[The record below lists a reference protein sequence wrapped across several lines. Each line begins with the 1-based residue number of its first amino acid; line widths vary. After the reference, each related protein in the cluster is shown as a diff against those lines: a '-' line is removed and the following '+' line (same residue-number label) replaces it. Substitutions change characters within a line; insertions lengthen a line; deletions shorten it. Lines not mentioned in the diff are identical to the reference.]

1 MTTYRRLSRSE
12 TVKAINAGA
21 TLHND
26 YDDRIIIETAPST
39 GKRYLRGK
47 GFVIGF
53 ETAVENDT
61 SITLKDSIAAGGIRL
76 ETVAAVI
83 DSTYW
88 YTEADE

>member
-12 TVKAINAGA
+12 TIKAINAGA

-26 YDDRIIIETAPST
+26 YDDRVIIETAPST

-47 GFVIGF
+47 GFVISF
-53 ETAVENDT
+53 ETAEDT
-61 SITLKDSIAAGGIRL
+61 GSAIVLKDSISAGGIRL

>member
-26 YDDRIIIETAPST
+26 YDDRVIIETIRGVS
-39 GKRYLRGK
+39 YLRGK
-47 GFVIGF
+47 GFVISF
-53 ETAVENDT
+53 ETAEDT
-61 SITLKDSIAAGGIRL
+61 GSSIVLKDSITAGDIRL

-88 YTEADE
+88 YTEMDE

>member
-12 TVKAINAGA
+12 TAKAINTGA

-26 YDDRIIIETAPST
+26 FDDRIIIETAPST

-47 GFVIGF
+47 GFLISF
-53 ETAVENDT
+53 ETAEDSGSAIV
-61 SITLKDSIAAGGIRL
+61 LKDSIAAGDIRF

-83 DSTYW
+83 DPTYW
-88 YTEADE
+88 YTEAEQ

>member
-26 YDDRIIIETAPST
+26 YDDRIIIETIRGA
-39 GKRYLRGK
+39 RYLRGK
-47 GFVIGF
+47 GFVISF
-53 ETAVENDT
+53 ETAEDT
-61 SITLKDSIAAGGIRL
+61 GSTIVLKDSIAAGDIRL
-76 ETVAAVI
+76 ETVAAII